1 MVNWKRTPEA
11 NKRLDYAFGSQ
22 LLNDSIIRIGYTP
35 YNFVITSDHRGL
47 FIDLNADS
55 FLVAT
60 LAVNVARTSRHQS
73 TDPKKCRKYVTE
85 VPTTYLTTACSN
97 EPPN

>member
-1 MVNWKRTPEA
+1 MPYNHGIDGELETYSRG

-55 FLVAT
+55 SLVAT
-60 LAVNVARTSRHQS
+60 LAS
-73 TDPKKCRKYVTE
+73 
-85 VPTTYLTTACSN
+85 
-97 EPPN
+97 